1 MADEYLTLLD
11 VTKRRE
17 TDATIGLVEDIQT
30 YAPELA
36 TIGGRLIPGTHYRAR
51 VRTALKSNGAFRSA
65 NEGLNVGSSTYEQ
78 KRFDCFFFDSQIR
91 VDEAVLRAATADGDS
106 PEMILADEASGSIR
120 ASMISLGAQFYT
132 GTTADAKGF
141 PGMTSF
147 LNSSQDIDAGGS
159 GNTVW
164 LIQASLQGVHFI
176 WGNNNGLVMG
186 DWSRQALLDANS
198 KQYFGMVNNLSGYI
212 GLSCASKFAVGRVKN
227 VDSTH
232 AATDTLIAQCISKFP
247 VGFKPNMI
255 LMNRDSAYWLQ
266 KSRSFT
272 SITNAAPGRG
282 GVSATGLD
290 VFAQHP
296 TESNGLPIVV
306 TDSITS

>member
-11 VTKRRE
+11 VAKRRE
-17 TDATIGLVEDIQT
+17 TDATIGLVEDIAT

-36 TIGGRLIPGTHYRAR
+36 TIGGRLVAGTHYRAR

-78 KRFDCFFFDSQIR
+78 KRFDCYYFDSQIR
-91 VDEAVLRAATADGDS
+91 VDEAVLKSATADGDS
-106 PEMILADEASGSIR
+106 PEMLLADEASGAVK

-141 PGMTSF
+141 PGLTSF
-147 LNSSQDIDAGGS
+147 LNTSQDINASGS

-164 LIQASLQGVHFI
+164 LINASLQGIHFI

-186 DWSRQALLDANS
+186 DWSRQALLDSSS

-212 GLSCASKFAVGRVKN
+212 GLSCASKYAVGRVKN

-232 AATDTLIAQCISKFP
+232 AATDALIAECIAAFP
-247 VGFKPNMI
+247 VGFKPNLI
-255 LMNRDSAYWLQ
+255 LMNRSAALYLQ
-266 KSRSFT
+266 KARSFT
-272 SITNAAPGRG
+272 SVTNAAPGRG
-282 GVSATGLD
+282 RESATGSD
-290 VFAQHP
+290 VFAAHP

-306 TDSITS
+306 TDSITA